1 MAQKRKMEI
10 TVVDEN
16 ERVLFSMFQNTANN
30 LSQFYTQS
38 VNQQKLAFEAGQKY
52 SLLKFHEW
60 MVEKLQEGKM
70 VTVPEIFAYLQGK
83 LSGWMPGVGLPEQG
97 ASGSGQN
104 SASQGIQSEPA
115 ASSSA
120 LITQSQDSYPEM
132 QMEITSDGIID

>member
-16 ERVLFSMFQNTANN
+16 ERVLFSMFQNTANS
-30 LSQFYTQS
+30 LSQFYAHS
-38 VNQQKLAFEAGQKY
+38 VNQQKLAFEAGQNY

-60 MVEKLQEGKM
+60 IVTKLQDGKM

-83 LSGWMPGVGLPEQG
+83 LNGLMPAAELPEGGGNGSDNSGGTQG
-97 ASGSGQN
+97 L
-104 SASQGIQSEPA
+104 A

-120 LITQSQDSYPEM
+120 LINQGQDTYPDM
-132 QMEITSDGIID
+132 QMEIASDRTIG